1 MAKAVSERSLLVLD
15 FLKENADKNMTAAD
29 IGEALGLE
37 KKSVDGIVTSG
48 LCRKG
53 LAERIPAEIELT
65 NENGDI
71 LCFQVSDSTN
81 TINVLVNEN
90 DKILTNEN
98 GDILCLDVYDMVLVN
113 EDNKILVN
121 ENNKILKL

>member
-15 FLKENADKNMTAAD
+15 FLKQNADKKMTAAD

-53 LAERIPAEIELT
+53 LAERIPAEIEVV
-65 NENGDI
+65 NENGDVVHKTVKFI
-71 LCFQVSDSTN
+71 RATEAGMDYNHEAALA
-81 TINVLVNEN
+81 
-90 DKILTNEN
+90 
-98 GDILCLDVYDMVLVN
+98 
-113 EDNKILVN
+113 EDAAESAKD
-121 ENNKILKL
+121 EE

>member
-1 MAKAVSERSLLVLD
+1 MAKAVSERSLLVLN

-53 LAERIPAEIELT
+53 YAERIPAEIELK
-65 NENGDI
+65 NENGDVI
-71 LCFQVSDSTN
+71 HKAIKFIRATKAGLAYDHDAAVAEDAAEAAKSDEES
-81 TINVLVNEN
+81 
-90 DKILTNEN
+90 K
-98 GDILCLDVYDMVLVN
+98 
-113 EDNKILVN
+113 
-121 ENNKILKL
+121 